1 MGVLAGCDARRRARS
16 MAIPCK
22 RTVTQ
27 QRARQRSQN
36 VQVIHFQILSF
47 PVSKHPMNKCRFV
60 AVLQLLAKSFVA
72 EHLR

>member
-27 QRARQRSQN
+27 QRARQCGQN
-36 VQVIHFQILSF
+36 VQVIHFQAHSNGIIFQS
-47 PVSKHPMNKCRFV
+47 H
-60 AVLQLLAKSFVA
+60 VLYHGQ
-72 EHLR
+72 